1 MRNLLVSL
9 FGICTLSAQ
18 TPNPLVAVDYEA
30 QQQWVDSTYGQLS
43 FDEKIGQLFMVMAF
57 SEQGKEHFD
66 AISKNIDENKIGG
79 VIFSLGGPLGQ
90 TDWLNRFQKKSK
102 IPLLIG
108 MDAEWGVAMRL
119 DSVQAFPWNM
129 TLGAIQDDK
138 LVQAVGYRIGEQAKR
153 LGIHINFAPSVDI
166 NTNPKNPII
175 GNRSFG
181 EDKVNVAQKGIA
193 FMNGMHEAGVL
204 SSAKHFPGHG
214 DTATD
219 SHLGLPSINFSSERI
234 DEVELYPFK
243 KIIQAGVS
251 SVMVAHLDIPAL
263 DAGIPSSLSQKTVQ
277 VLLQDSLKFKGLVI
291 TDALNMKG
299 ASGIS
304 PKYGIDV
311 AAFLAGNDILLIP
324 NSVSTAIKKMK
335 RAFKAKKFTEER
347 LAVSVKKILKAKY
360 LVGLNKYKPV
370 SKENLS
376 TDLNTI
382 EDDYLIAKAMQAAVT
397 LVQNK
402 NNILPL
408 SKEPTYGYLKLG
420 DDTGSTFKNSLL
432 QKLKIHTVDASLPND
447 KIIQALASYKKVII
461 GFHRSNASPWKA
473 SSFSKKEHQLLT
485 ALTKDHSII
494 LDVFVKPYA
503 LSSLGNLD
511 AIDGLVVSYQNS
523 SIAQKASAEILLGE
537 RKASGRLPVSIAPSY
552 PVGTGITLV
561 GPTELGTGTPL
572 EVGLMPERLSRID
585 TLAQIAMDSLMTPGM
600 QILVARHG
608 KVVFNKSYG
617 YHTYEKKRA
626 VTNTDIYDL
635 ASLTKVLATLPM
647 VMKEV
652 DLGKLTLD
660 TQLGTLN
667 EAWNTSNKADISIQE
682 MLSHYARLTPWI
694 PFYKETLKANPL
706 KLNKKFYR
714 KRQSKRFPVVIAD
727 RFYGKNNLSKLISD
741 QILASELRDTL
752 EYKYSDIPYFFM
764 KDLLEDRYQK
774 SLETLAVDSFYKPLG
789 LVRTGF
795 NPNKNTPNQTVIPSE
810 IDTYYRNQ
818 ELKGEVHDM
827 AAAMLGGVGGHAG
840 LFSNASEVAILMQL
854 FLQKGRYADK
864 QYFSSATFDQ
874 FNQCLYCD
882 QGNRRGVGFDKPQL
896 EGRGSTCGCVPKSS
910 FGHSG
915 FTGTYAWADPEH
927 ELIYVFLSNRTY
939 PSMDNNL
946 LLKHDI
952 RTRIQQYIYE
962 AIIN

>member
-18 TPNPLVAVDYEA
+18 TPDPLVAVDYEA
-30 QQQWVDSTYGQLS
+30 QQQWVDSTYAQLS

-324 NSVSTAIKKMK
+324 NNVSTAIKKMK

-397 LVQNK
+397 VVQNK
-402 NNILPL
+402 HNILPL

-432 QKLKIHTVDASLPND
+432 QKLKIHRVDASLPND

-537 RKASGRLPVSIAPSY
+537 RKASGRLPVSIATSY

-572 EVGLMPERLSRID
+572 EVGLKPERLSRID

-626 VTNTDIYDL
+626 VTNTDLYDL
-635 ASLTKVLATLPM
+635 ASLTKVLATLPL

-652 DLGKLTLD
+652 DLDKLTLD

-774 SLETLAVDSFYKPLG
+774 SLETLAVNTFYKPLG

-882 QGNRRGVGFDKPQL
+882 QGNRRGVGFDKPQI

>member
-66 AISKNIDENKIGG
+66 AISKNIDDNKIGG

-324 NSVSTAIKKMK
+324 NNVSTAIKKMK

-420 DDTGSTFKNSLL
+420 DDTGSTFKNSLS

-774 SLETLAVDSFYKPLG
+774 SLETLAVDTFYKPLG

>member
-138 LVQAVGYRIGEQAKR
+138 LVQAIGYRIGEQAKR

-324 NSVSTAIKKMK
+324 NNVSTAIKKMK

-420 DDTGSTFKNSLL
+420 DDTGSTFKNSLS

-572 EVGLMPERLSRID
+572 EVGLKPQRLSRID

-635 ASLTKVLATLPM
+635 ASLTKVLATLPL

-774 SLETLAVDSFYKPLG
+774 SLETLAEDTFYKPLG

>member
-102 IPLLIG
+102 ISLLIG

-376 TDLNTI
+376 ADLNTI

-420 DDTGSTFKNSLL
+420 DDTGSTFKNSLM

-473 SSFSKKEHQLLT
+473 SSFSKKERQLLT
-485 ALTKDHSII
+485 ALAKDHSII
-494 LDVFVKPYA
+494 LDIFVKPYA

-552 PVGTGITLV
+552 PVGKGITLV

-635 ASLTKVLATLPM
+635 ASLTKVLATLPL

-774 SLETLAVDSFYKPLG
+774 SLETLAVDTFYKPLG

>member
-324 NSVSTAIKKMK
+324 NNVSTAIKKMK

>member
-138 LVQAVGYRIGEQAKR
+138 LVQAIGYRIGEQAKR

-324 NSVSTAIKKMK
+324 NNVSTAIKKMK

-774 SLETLAVDSFYKPLG
+774 SLETLAVDTFYKPLG

>member
-138 LVQAVGYRIGEQAKR
+138 LVQAIGYRIGEQAKR

-181 EDKVNVAQKGIA
+181 EDKINVAQKGIA

-324 NSVSTAIKKMK
+324 NNVSTAIKKMK

-420 DDTGSTFKNSLL
+420 DDTGSTFKNSLS

-774 SLETLAVDSFYKPLG
+774 SLETLAEDTFYKPLG

>member
-324 NSVSTAIKKMK
+324 NNVSTAIKKMK

-420 DDTGSTFKNSLL
+420 DDTGSTFKNSLS

-774 SLETLAVDSFYKPLG
+774 SLETLAVGY
-789 LVRTGF
+789 
-795 NPNKNTPNQTVIPSE
+795 
-810 IDTYYRNQ
+810 
-818 ELKGEVHDM
+818 
-827 AAAMLGGVGGHAG
+827 
-840 LFSNASEVAILMQL
+840 
-854 FLQKGRYADK
+854 FLQAFR
-864 QYFSSATFDQ
+864 
-874 FNQCLYCD
+874 
-882 QGNRRGVGFDKPQL
+882 
-896 EGRGSTCGCVPKSS
+896 
-910 FGHSG
+910 FG
-915 FTGTYAWADPEH
+915 
-927 ELIYVFLSNRTY
+927 
-939 PSMDNNL
+939 
-946 LLKHDI
+946 
-952 RTRIQQYIYE
+952 
-962 AIIN
+962 

>member
-324 NSVSTAIKKMK
+324 NNVSTAIKKMK

-420 DDTGSTFKNSLL
+420 DDTGSTFKNSLS
-432 QKLKIHTVDASLPND
+432 QKLKIHTVNASLPND

-774 SLETLAVDSFYKPLG
+774 SLETLAVDTFYKPLG

>member
-18 TPNPLVAVDYEA
+18 TPDPLVAVDCEA
-30 QQQWVDSTYGQLS
+30 QQQWVDSTYAQLS

-102 IPLLIG
+102 ISLLIG

-181 EDKVNVAQKGIA
+181 EDKINVAQKGIA

-324 NSVSTAIKKMK
+324 NNVSTAIKKMK

>member
-9 FGICTLSAQ
+9 LGICTLSAQ
-18 TPNPLVAVDYEA
+18 TPDPLVAVDYEA

-324 NSVSTAIKKMK
+324 NNVSTAIKKMK

-420 DDTGSTFKNSLL
+420 DDTGSTFKNSLS

-774 SLETLAVDSFYKPLG
+774 SLETLAVDTFYKPLG

>member
-324 NSVSTAIKKMK
+324 NNVSTAIKKMK

-402 NNILPL
+402 KNILPL

-420 DDTGSTFKNSLL
+420 DDTGSTFKNSLS

-774 SLETLAVDSFYKPLG
+774 SLETLAEDTFYKPLG

>member
-138 LVQAVGYRIGEQAKR
+138 LVQAIGYRIGEQAKR

-181 EDKVNVAQKGIA
+181 EDKINVAQKGIA

-774 SLETLAVDSFYKPLG
+774 SLETLAEDTFYKPLG

>member
-181 EDKVNVAQKGIA
+181 EDKINVAQKGIA

-324 NSVSTAIKKMK
+324 NNVSTAIKKMK

-420 DDTGSTFKNSLL
+420 DDTGSTFKNSLS

-774 SLETLAVDSFYKPLG
+774 SLETLAEDTFYKPLG

>member
-1 MRNLLVSL
+1 M
-9 FGICTLSAQ
+9 
-18 TPNPLVAVDYEA
+18 
-30 QQQWVDSTYGQLS
+30 
-43 FDEKIGQLFMVMAF
+43 
-57 SEQGKEHFD
+57 
-66 AISKNIDENKIGG
+66 
-79 VIFSLGGPLGQ
+79 
-90 TDWLNRFQKKSK
+90 
-102 IPLLIG
+102 
-108 MDAEWGVAMRL
+108 
-119 DSVQAFPWNM
+119 
-129 TLGAIQDDK
+129 
-138 LVQAVGYRIGEQAKR
+138 
-153 LGIHINFAPSVDI
+153 GIHINFAPSVDI

-324 NSVSTAIKKMK
+324 NNVSTAIKKMK

-376 TDLNTI
+376 ADLNTI

-420 DDTGSTFKNSLL
+420 DDTGSTFKNSLS

-774 SLETLAVDSFYKPLG
+774 SLETLAEDTFYKPLG

>member
-18 TPNPLVAVDYEA
+18 TPDPLVAVDYEA
-30 QQQWVDSTYGQLS
+30 QQQWVDSTYAQLS

-102 IPLLIG
+102 ISLLIG

-324 NSVSTAIKKMK
+324 NNVSTAIKKMK

-376 TDLNTI
+376 ADLNTI

-397 LVQNK
+397 VVQNK
-402 NNILPL
+402 KNILPL

-420 DDTGSTFKNSLL
+420 DDTGSTFKNSLM

-473 SSFSKKEHQLLT
+473 SSFSKKERQLLT
-485 ALTKDHSII
+485 ALAKDHSII

-552 PVGTGITLV
+552 PVGKGITLV

-774 SLETLAVDSFYKPLG
+774 SLETLAVDTFYKPLG

>member
-324 NSVSTAIKKMK
+324 NNVSTAIKKMK

-774 SLETLAVDSFYKPLG
+774 SLETLAVDTFYKPLG

>member
-324 NSVSTAIKKMK
+324 NNVSTAIKKMK

-397 LVQNK
+397 VVQNK

-420 DDTGSTFKNSLL
+420 DDTGSTFKNSLM

-572 EVGLMPERLSRID
+572 EVGLKPER
-585 TLAQIAMDSLMTPGM
+585 
-600 QILVARHG
+600 
-608 KVVFNKSYG
+608 
-617 YHTYEKKRA
+617 
-626 VTNTDIYDL
+626 
-635 ASLTKVLATLPM
+635 
-647 VMKEV
+647 
-652 DLGKLTLD
+652 
-660 TQLGTLN
+660 
-667 EAWNTSNKADISIQE
+667 
-682 MLSHYARLTPWI
+682 
-694 PFYKETLKANPL
+694 
-706 KLNKKFYR
+706 
-714 KRQSKRFPVVIAD
+714 
-727 RFYGKNNLSKLISD
+727 
-741 QILASELRDTL
+741 
-752 EYKYSDIPYFFM
+752 
-764 KDLLEDRYQK
+764 
-774 SLETLAVDSFYKPLG
+774 
-789 LVRTGF
+789 
-795 NPNKNTPNQTVIPSE
+795 
-810 IDTYYRNQ
+810 
-818 ELKGEVHDM
+818 
-827 AAAMLGGVGGHAG
+827 
-840 LFSNASEVAILMQL
+840 
-854 FLQKGRYADK
+854 
-864 QYFSSATFDQ
+864 
-874 FNQCLYCD
+874 
-882 QGNRRGVGFDKPQL
+882 
-896 EGRGSTCGCVPKSS
+896 
-910 FGHSG
+910 
-915 FTGTYAWADPEH
+915 
-927 ELIYVFLSNRTY
+927 
-939 PSMDNNL
+939 
-946 LLKHDI
+946 
-952 RTRIQQYIYE
+952 
-962 AIIN
+962 

>member
-18 TPNPLVAVDYEA
+18 TPDPLVAVDYEA
-30 QQQWVDSTYGQLS
+30 QQQWVDSTYAQLS

-324 NSVSTAIKKMK
+324 NNVSTAIKKMK

-376 TDLNTI
+376 ADLNTI

-397 LVQNK
+397 VVQNK

-420 DDTGSTFKNSLL
+420 DDTGSTFKNSLM

-473 SSFSKKEHQLLT
+473 SSFSKKERQLLT
-485 ALTKDHSII
+485 ALAKGHSII

-635 ASLTKVLATLPM
+635 ASLTKVLATLPL

-774 SLETLAVDSFYKPLG
+774 SLETLAVDAFYRPLG

>member
-420 DDTGSTFKNSLL
+420 DDTGSTFKNSLS

-774 SLETLAVDSFYKPLG
+774 SLETLAEDTFYKPLG